1 MLHLFRVLARLPLP
15 FMQRVGAVLG
25 WLVWLV
31 STKYRRRLE
40 ENAQAAGFTPTQ
52 YRGAVANAGVMV
64 AELPWMWVRSANQS
78 VLPRVQWE
86 GVAHFEAALAL
97 KKGVILI
104 TPHLG
109 CWEVAAQAI
118 AERFAPE
125 HGAMS
130 ILFRPARKAAIA
142 PLVASSRDRPG
153 MKLFPTN
160 STGVRGLLRALR
172 GGGIVGI
179 LPDQVPPQGQGVW
192 VPFFG
197 RPAYTMT
204 LIARLAQQTG
214 ATVVMGWCERTPFA
228 GRYTLRFERVDAPDL
243 YDPKAAPE
251 QSATAMNAAIES
263 LVRQAPSQ
271 YLWSYARYKQPREE
285 I

>member
-1 MLHLFRVLARLPLP
+1 
-15 FMQRVGAVLG
+15 
-25 WLVWLV
+25 
-31 STKYRRRLE
+31 
-40 ENAQAAGFTPTQ
+40 
-52 YRGAVANAGVMV
+52 
-64 AELPWMWVRSANQS
+64 
-78 VLPRVQWE
+78 VQWE
-86 GVAHFEAALAL
+86 GVAHFEAALAA

-118 AERFAPE
+118 AERFAPAY
-125 HGAMS
+125 GAMS

-142 PLVASSRDRPG
+142 PLVARSRDKPG

-192 VPFFG
+192 APFFG

-228 GRYTLRFERVDAPDL
+228 GRYTLHFERVEAPDL
-243 YDPKAAPE
+243 YDSGATPE

-271 YLWSYARYKQPREE
+271 YLWSYARYKQPRNE